1 MRIKLTGAFVT
12 LLAST
17 AVAALIA
24 SPVMAKPT
32 HKPSHQPAAALNGDV
47 AKKGAAVA
55 SAGRVAHSPN
65 PAWDVYNHSGE
76 YIGSDP
82 DPRIRNMMLIQSGFR
97 D

>member
-1 MRIKLTGAFVT
+1 MRIKLTKTFVT
-12 LLAST
+12 LVAST

-24 SPVMAKPT
+24 SPVMAKSKPTPT
-32 HKPSHQPAAALNGDV
+32 HQGAAAVHQRGTAGV
-47 AKKGAAVA
+47 SAA
-55 SAGRVAHSPN
+55 SATRVAHSPN

-82 DPRIRNMMLIQSGFR
+82 DPRMRAMMLVQSGFR